1 VDLSTKYLGIQLN
14 NPIIV
19 GASGLTAN
27 MDTIKQIEAA
37 GAGAIIIKSLFEEQ
51 IQLERLKQGEH
62 ESSLEALDPEIAR
75 NTQGTVRHA
84 GADEHLMWT
93 RKAKEELSIPVIASL
108 NCVNRKT
115 WTEYA
120 QKLEETGADALEL
133 NFHVE
138 SLDIHL
144 KAKEIEDQQIQI
156 VKEVKNTVSIP
167 ISIKLS
173 PFYTNLPELISR
185 LDKLQIAGYVLFNR
199 FFHPDI
205 DTENEIHVTPPSFS
219 TPDANRLPLRYAGLL
234 YGMTPA
240 DICAASGIHSGN
252 DMAKM
257 ILAGASCIQVV
268 SILYRHSIEH
278 LATLKDE
285 LISWMSAKGYGN
297 LADFRGKLSRQQIS
311 DPWVY
316 KRIQYIQMLMRGN
329 PLES

>member
-1 VDLSTKYLGIQLN
+1 MDLSTEYLGILLN

-51 IQLERLKQGEH
+51 IQLERFKQDEH
-62 ESSLEALDPEIAR
+62 ESSLESLDPEIAR
-75 NTQGTVRHA
+75 NTPGTVRHA

-115 WTEYA
+115 WTDYA
-120 QKLEETGADALEL
+120 LKLQETGADALEL
-133 NFHVE
+133 NFHAE
-138 SLDIHL
+138 SQDIRST
-144 KAKEIEDQQIQI
+144 AKEIEDELIQI
-156 VKEVKNTVSIP
+156 VKEIEKAVSIP

-185 LDKLQIAGYVLFNR
+185 LDKFKIGGYVLFNR

-205 DTENEIHVTPPSFS
+205 DMETEAHVTPPSFS
-219 TPDANRLPLRYAGLL
+219 NPDANRLPLRYAGLL

-240 DICAASGIHSGN
+240 DICAASGIHSGK
-252 DMAKM
+252 DVAKM
-257 ILAGASCIQVV
+257 ILAGAACIQVV
-268 SILYRHSIEH
+268 SVLYRNSIEH
-278 LATLKDE
+278 LTIMKDE
-285 LISWMSAKGYGN
+285 LISWMSAKGYRN
-297 LADFRGKLSRQQIS
+297 LADFKGKLSRQQIS

-316 KRIQYIQMLMRGN
+316 KRIQYVQMMMRGN
-329 PLES
+329 PLDF